1 MTYAGSGVNY
11 GDIDPAKVL
20 AQSFAPKTIT
30 GPEWLGVTP
39 LEEFRG
45 ESAYVLKLP
54 DGSHIAHVEEGLGT
68 KVLMADYLYK
78 QTGESNGYNAV
89 GQDTVAMIVNDM
101 ATLGVPPVSLQM
113 HLAVGDGDWLKD
125 RIRVQA
131 LYEGWLNGASE
142 AGVAWTGGE
151 TPVLKDIVAPNT
163 AVIAGSVVGYLP
175 RPHSPIREK
184 ITAGDAIIMIT
195 ASGVHAN
202 GITLIRKIAEQ
213 QPDGGLDLCRK
224 TLVPTRVYVKAM
236 NALHIA
242 GIIPHYAI
250 HITGHGWRKIM
261 RARSPFTY
269 VIESIP
275 WPMPDIFT
283 TIQKLGNIEP
293 KEMWGNY
300 NMGAGWALIVARKDV
315 DVALSVLTCHASYT
329 AFVVGHVED
338 GPRSVEIKPVD
349 LTFYDESMKLR

>member
-11 GDIDPAKVL
+11 ADIDPAKVL
-20 AQSFAPKTIT
+20 AQQFALNTIT
-30 GPEWLGVTP
+30 GPEWLGVKP
-39 LEEFRG
+39 LEGFRG
-45 ESAYVLKLP
+45 ESAYVLELP
-54 DGSHIAHVEEGLGT
+54 YGSHIAHVEEGLGT
-68 KVLMADYLYK
+68 KVLMADFLYE
-78 QTGESNGYNAV
+78 QTRNSKGYAAI

-113 HLAVGDGDWLKD
+113 HLAVGGGEWLKD
-125 RIRVQA
+125 RARVQA
-131 LYEGWLNGASE
+131 LYSGWLNGALE
-142 AGVAWTGGE
+142 AGVTWTGGE

-184 ITAGDAIIMIT
+184 ITAGDAIIAIT

-236 NALHIA
+236 NALHEA

-275 WPMPDIFT
+275 WPVPDIFT
-283 TIQKLGNIEP
+283 TIQKLGNIKLE
-293 KEMWGNY
+293 EMWGNY

-315 DVALSVLTCHASYT
+315 DVILSVLTCHAGYT

-338 GPRSVEIKPVD
+338 GPKKVVIKPID
-349 LTFYDESMKLR
+349 LTFEDDSMKLR